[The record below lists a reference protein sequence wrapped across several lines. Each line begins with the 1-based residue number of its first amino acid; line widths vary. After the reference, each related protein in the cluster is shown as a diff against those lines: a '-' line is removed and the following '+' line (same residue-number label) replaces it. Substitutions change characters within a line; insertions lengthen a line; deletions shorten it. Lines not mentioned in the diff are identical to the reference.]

1 MPECRT
7 QQCTSMLLVGPY
19 IYVLLIPFEV
29 IIIFRFFLKAKSC
42 YIKNDKDL
50 WHQN

>member
-1 MPECRT
+1 
-7 QQCTSMLLVGPY
+7 MLLVGPY
-19 IYVLLIPFEV
+19 IYELLIPFEV
-29 IIIFRFFLKAKSC
+29 INYFSFFFKSQNML